1 MLVVAVYLPVT
12 HLVFLET
19 EEDAGEACIVP
30 LLLLLL
36 LSGRGRSLAIVL
48 CVDVWWG
55 RKKKEQALM
64 FSETQVQI

>member
-1 MLVVAVYLPVT
+1 VLVVAVYLPVT

-30 LLLLLL
+30 LLLQ
-36 LSGRGRSLAIVL
+36 L
-48 CVDVWWG
+48 CCVWWG

-64 FSETQVQI
+64 FSEAQVQI